1 MAQRAMNGP
10 VAPRAMNGPSC
21 LVGHEQNVFP
31 LVLHTRVRRSQVC
44 LSKVDQ
50 IVLVLA
56 DDRLTAGAIEM
67 RLH

>member
-1 MAQRAMNGP
+1 
-10 VAPRAMNGPSC
+10 
-21 LVGHEQNVFP
+21 
-31 LVLHTRVRRSQVC
+31 VC